1 MYLLPIAPPYV
12 TSMLVDFVY
21 MGYCAKISFEH
32 LRAYMIEKGEMKKDD
47 IDASF
52 VSLIFLKVSAKFF
65 SALFVLLYQPSW
77 NHS

>member
-1 MYLLPIAPPYV
+1 
-12 TSMLVDFVY
+12 MLVDFVY

-65 SALFVLLYQPSW
+65 SVLFVLLYQPSW